1 MAIFHLS
8 FSMLKR
14 SAGKSSCYLAAY
26 NARERIEDVRTGD
39 VYDYSYRSDLFHH
52 CILAPKHTPFNI
64 VENSAVLWNEIEKVE
79 KRKDAQLSRYFDIA
93 IPVEL
98 DNDAKIALVKNYC
111 KRNFVS
117 KGMIADISFHD
128 LDGHNPH
135 AHVMLTLREI
145 TPKGFGNKNRS
156 WNEHDLMDEWRT
168 SWSRMS
174 NRALERTGSANR
186 MDHRS
191 LAAQREE
198 AIALAKAAQE
208 AGRED
213 IANEYLAKAIELARP
228 ALTRIDRK
236 SWHTKRAKTLRA
248 AEQVQAAQ
256 TKQAAND
263 FRQLFN
269 SDVGHL
275 ITVNLNTFRIE
286 RLKAKP
292 APQPPVQRSQES
304 AHLPELVVTE
314 RKRRFKPVKAK
325 QRDMSLYYGVASKTE
340 KPKLLRRKRKINLHK
355 LYDFIKIFMSVLVKR
370 PVQKAEKPIG
380 STAPKPT
387 MPTVADPLQDAK
399 ILTDI
404 SLDEIMIDPVT
415 KLKITRR
422 QWESMGTT
430 SKSADVSVPPDA
442 NYNHKPEKKQKPDK
456 TSEAIAFPPLP
467 KEKKVSTKSKGFTL
481 PKLRFGS
488 SKGKDE

>member
-52 CILAPKHTPFNI
+52 CILAPEHTPFNI
-64 VENSAVLWNEIEKVE
+64 IENSAVLWNQIEQIE

-128 LDGHNPH
+128 LEGHNPH

-145 TPKGFGNKNRS
+145 TPQGFGNKNRD
-156 WNEHDLMDEWRT
+156 WNEHDLMDEWRA

-174 NRALERTGSANR
+174 NRALERTGSTKR
-186 MDHRS
+186 IDHRS
-191 LAAQREE
+191 LSAQREE
-198 AIALAKAAQE
+198 AIVLAKAAQE
-208 AGRED
+208 TGRED
-213 IANEYLAKAIELARP
+213 IANEHLAKAIELDRP

-236 SWHTKRAKTLRA
+236 SWHTNRAKTLRA
-248 AEQVQAAQ
+248 AEQAQAAQ
-256 TKQAAND
+256 TKQSAYD

-275 ITVNLNTFRIE
+275 MTVNLNTFRIE
-286 RLKAKP
+286 RLEAKP
-292 APQPPVQRSQES
+292 APQPPVQRS
-304 AHLPELVVTE
+304 PELARQPVLVVPE
-314 RKRRFKPVKAK
+314 RKRRFKPVEAK
-325 QRDMSLYYGVASKTE
+325 QKDMSLYYGVAPKTE
-340 KPKLLRRKRKINLHK
+340 KPTLLRRKRKINLHK

-370 PVQKAEKPIG
+370 PVKKTEPEPA
-380 STAPKPT
+380 TT
-387 MPTVADPLQDAK
+387 TVATPPVIDPF
-399 ILTDI
+399 
-404 SLDEIMIDPVT
+404 DEIMIDPVT
-415 KLKITRR
+415 KLKITRS
-422 QWESMGTT
+422 QWEAMGTT
-430 SKSADVSVPPDA
+430 SKSVEVSKPLEV
-442 NYNHKPEKKQKPDK
+442 NYNHEPEKKQEPDK
-456 TSEAIAFPPLP
+456 TSRPVAFPPLP
-467 KEKKVSTKSKGFTL
+467 KEKKVATKSKAFTL
-481 PKLRFGS
+481 PKLHFGS
-488 SKGKDE
+488 SKRKDE

>member
-1 MAIFHLS
+1 MAMFHLS
-8 FSMLKR
+8 FNMLKR

-26 NARERIEDVRTGD
+26 NARTRIEDDRTGD

-52 CILAPKHTPFNI
+52 CILAPEHTPFNI
-64 VENSAVLWNEIEKVE
+64 VENSAVLWNEIEQIE

-145 TPKGFGNKNRS
+145 TPQGFGNKNRS
-156 WNEHDLMDEWRT
+156 WNEHDLMDEWRA

-191 LAAQREE
+191 LTAQREE
-198 AIALAKAAQE
+198 AITLAKAAQE
-208 AGRED
+208 TGRQD
-213 IANEYLAKAIELARP
+213 IANEQLAKAIELNRP
-228 ALTRIDRK
+228 AMTRINRK
-236 SWHTKRAKTLRA
+236 SWHTKRAKALRA
-248 AEQVQAAQ
+248 AEQVQATQA
-256 TKQAAND
+256 KQVAND

-275 ITVNLNTFRIE
+275 ITVNVDSFRIE
-286 RLKAKP
+286 TVKPKP
-292 APQPPVQRSQES
+292 AAQQSV
-304 AHLPELVVTE
+304 LVVPE
-314 RKRRFKPVKAK
+314 KKRRFKPVEAK
-325 QRDMSLYYGVASKTE
+325 QKDMSLYYGIAPKTE
-340 KPKLLRRKRKINLHK
+340 KPALLRRKGKINLHK
-355 LYDFIKIFMSVLVKR
+355 LYNFIKSFMSVLVKR
-370 PVQKAEKPIG
+370 PDLEALKPVG

-387 MPTVADPLQDAK
+387 VHPLADPL
-399 ILTDI
+399 
-404 SLDEIMIDPVT
+404 DEVMIDPVT

-422 QWESMGTT
+422 QWEAMGTT
-430 SKSADVSVPPDA
+430 SKPAKVSISLEA
-442 NYNHKPEKKQKPDK
+442 NYKHEPEKKQEPDK
-456 TSEAIAFPPLP
+456 TSRPVTFPPLP
-467 KEKKVSTKSKGFTL
+467 KESKDPAKSKGFTL

-488 SKGKDE
+488 SKRKEE

>member
-1 MAIFHLS
+1 MAMFHLS

-26 NARERIEDVRTGD
+26 NARERIEDMRTGD

-52 CILAPKHTPFNI
+52 CILAPEHTPFNI
-64 VENSAVLWNEIEKVE
+64 IENSAVLWNEIEKIE

-145 TPKGFGNKNRS
+145 TPQGFGNKNRS
-156 WNEHDLMDEWRT
+156 WNEHDLMDEWRA

-174 NRALERTGSANR
+174 NRALERTGSVNR
-186 MDHRS
+186 IDHRS
-191 LAAQREE
+191 LAVQREE
-198 AIALAKAAQE
+198 AIALAKTAQE
-208 AGRED
+208 TGRQD
-213 IANEYLAKAIELARP
+213 IANEQLAKAIELDRP

-248 AEQVQAAQ
+248 AEQAQAAQ
-256 TKQAAND
+256 TKQAAKD

-269 SDVGHL
+269 SDVSHL

-292 APQPPVQRSQES
+292 APQHPMQRS
-304 AHLPELVVTE
+304 PEAARQPMLVIPE
-314 RKRRFKPVKAK
+314 RKRRFKPAEVKPK
-325 QRDMSLYYGVASKTE
+325 DMSLYYGVAPKTE
-340 KPKLLRRKRKINLHK
+340 KPTLLRSKRKINLHK
-355 LYDFIKIFMSVLVKR
+355 LYDFIKSFMSVLVKH
-370 PVQKAEKPIG
+370 PVQKAVPE
-380 STAPKPT
+380 STTAATP
-387 MPTVADPLQDAK
+387 AIIDPL
-399 ILTDI
+399 
-404 SLDEIMIDPVT
+404 DEVMIDPVT

-422 QWESMGTT
+422 QWEAMGTT
-430 SKSADVSVPPDA
+430 NKSAEVSVPPDA
-442 NYNHKPEKKQKPDK
+442 NYNHEPEKKQEPDK
-456 TSEAIAFPPLP
+456 TSRAVTFPPLP
-467 KEKKVSTKSKGFTL
+467 KEKKVATKSKSFTL
-481 PKLRFGS
+481 PKLLFGS
-488 SKGKDE
+488 SKRKDE

>member
-26 NARERIEDVRTGD
+26 NARGRIEDVRTGD

-52 CILAPKHTPFNI
+52 CILAPEHTPFNI
-64 VENSAVLWNEIEKVE
+64 IENSAVLWNEIEKVE

-145 TPKGFGNKNRS
+145 TPQGFGNKNRS
-156 WNEHDLMDEWRT
+156 WNEHDLMDEWRA

-191 LAAQREE
+191 LAAQREG

-208 AGRED
+208 TGRQD
-213 IANEYLAKAIELARP
+213 IANEQLAKAIELNRP

-236 SWHTKRAKTLRA
+236 SWHTKRAKALRA

-275 ITVNLNTFRIE
+275 MIVNLNTFHIE
-286 RLKAKP
+286 GLKTKP
-292 APQPPVQRSQES
+292 APQHPIQRSPES
-304 AHLPELVVTE
+304 AHLPELVVPE
-314 RKRRFKPVKAK
+314 KKRRFKPVQAK
-325 QRDMSLYYGVASKTE
+325 QRDISLYYGVAPKTAR
-340 KPKLLRRKRKINLHK
+340 PTLLRRKRKIILNK
-355 LYDFIKIFMSVLVKR
+355 LYDFIKTFMSVLVKH
-370 PVQKAEKPIG
+370 PVQKAVPE
-380 STAPKPT
+380 PT
-387 MPTVADPLQDAK
+387 TTTVAAPAIIVPLQDAK
-399 ILTDI
+399 ILADI
-404 SLDEIMIDPVT
+404 SQDEIIIDPVT

-442 NYNHKPEKKQKPDK
+442 SYDHEPEKKQEPDK
-456 TSEAIAFPPLP
+456 TSRPVTFPPLP
-467 KEKKVSTKSKGFTL
+467 KESKVPAKSKGFTL

-488 SKGKDE
+488 SKRKDE

>member
-1 MAIFHLS
+1 MAMFHLS
-8 FSMLKR
+8 FNMLKR

-39 VYDYSYRSDLFHH
+39 VYDYSYRSDLFYH
-52 CILAPKHTPFNI
+52 CILAPEYTPLNI
-64 VENSAVLWNEIEKVE
+64 VENSAVLWNEIEQLE

-145 TPKGFGNKNRS
+145 TPQGFGNKNRS

-168 SWSRMS
+168 SWARMS

-186 MDHRS
+186 IDHRS

-198 AIALAKAAQE
+198 AIELAKQAQE
-208 AGRED
+208 AGNAKV
-213 IANEYLAKAIELARP
+213 ANEQLAKAVELNRP
-228 ALTRIDRK
+228 ATTRINRR
-236 SWHTKRAKTLRA
+236 SWHTNRAKALRA

-256 TKQAAND
+256 AKQAAND

-269 SDVGHL
+269 SDVSHL

-292 APQPPVQRSQES
+292 AQQQP
-304 AHLPELVVTE
+304 ALVVLA
-314 RKRRFKPVKAK
+314 RKRRFKPVEVK
-325 QRDMSLYYGVASKTE
+325 QKDISLYYGIAPKAE
-340 KPKLLRRKRKINLHK
+340 KQTLLRRKRKINLHK
-355 LYDFIKIFMSVLVKR
+355 LYDFIKSFMSVLVKR
-370 PVQKAEKPIG
+370 PVQEAKQPIG
-380 STAPKPT
+380 SPAPKPT
-387 MPTVADPLQDAK
+387 VHPVADPLQDAK

-422 QWESMGTT
+422 QWEAMGTGH
-430 SKSADVSVPPDA
+430 KSAEVTKPLEA
-442 NYNHKPEKKQKPDK
+442 NYEYKAGKKPNANES
-456 TSEAIAFPPLP
+456 TASVAFPPLP
-467 KEKKVSTKSKGFTL
+467 RDEKTREFNPVKNPIKSI
-481 PKLRFGS
+481 PKL
-488 SKGKDE
+488 

>member
-26 NARERIEDVRTGD
+26 NARERIEDMRTGD

-52 CILAPKHTPFNI
+52 CILAPEYTPFNI
-64 VENSAVLWNEIEKVE
+64 VENSAVLWNEIEKIE

-145 TPKGFGNKNRS
+145 TPQGFGNKNRS
-156 WNEHDLMDEWRT
+156 WNEHDLMDEWRA

-174 NRALERTGSANR
+174 NRALERVGSRSR

-208 AGRED
+208 KGKED
-213 IANEYLAKAIELARP
+213 IANEHLAKAIELDRP
-228 ALTRIDRK
+228 ALTRIARK
-236 SWHTKRAKTLRA
+236 SWHTKRAKALRA
-248 AEQVQAAQ
+248 TEQVQAAQ
-256 TKQAAND
+256 AKQAADD

-269 SDVGHL
+269 DVGHL
-275 ITVNLNTFRIE
+275 ITVNVDSFRIE
-286 RLKAKP
+286 TVKAKP
-292 APQPPVQRSQES
+292 APQHPIQRS
-304 AHLPELVVTE
+304 PEAVPQSVLVVPE
-314 RKRRFKPVKAK
+314 MKRRFKPVEAK
-325 QRDMSLYYGVASKTE
+325 QKDMSLYYGVASKPE
-340 KPKLLRRKRKINLHK
+340 KPTLLRRKRKIKLHK
-355 LYDFIKIFMSVLVKR
+355 LYDFIKNCVSVLVQH
-370 PVQKAEKPIG
+370 PVQGAEKPAG
-380 STAPKPT
+380 STVPKPT
-387 MPTVADPLQDAK
+387 VHPVANP
-399 ILTDI
+399 
-404 SLDEIMIDPVT
+404 LDEIMIDPVT

-422 QWESMGTT
+422 QWEAMGTT
-430 SKSADVSVPPDA
+430 SKSADVSVPSDA
-442 NYNHKPEKKQKPDK
+442 NYNHEPEKKQEPDK
-456 TSEAIAFPPLP
+456 TSRSVAFPPLP
-467 KEKKVSTKSKGFTL
+467 KENKVATKSKGFIF
-481 PKLRFGS
+481 PKFRFGS
-488 SKGKDE
+488 GKRKDG

>member
-1 MAIFHLS
+1 MAMFHLS
-8 FSMLKR
+8 FNILKR

-52 CILAPKHTPFNI
+52 CILAPEHTPFNI
-64 VENSAVLWNEIEKVE
+64 IEKSAVLWNEIEKVE

-93 IPVEL
+93 IPIEL

-145 TPKGFGNKNRS
+145 TPQGFGNKNRS
-156 WNEHDLMDEWRT
+156 WNEHDLMDEWRA

-174 NRALERTGSANR
+174 NRALERAGSANR

-198 AIALAKAAQE
+198 AIALAKAAKE
-208 AGRED
+208 TGRLD
-213 IANEYLAKAIELARP
+213 IANEQLARAVELNRP

-269 SDVGHL
+269 SDVSHL
-275 ITVNLNTFRIE
+275 MTVNLNTFRIE

-292 APQPPVQRSQES
+292 TPQQPV
-304 AHLPELVVTE
+304 LVIPE
-314 RKRRFKPVKAK
+314 RKRRFKPVQAK
-325 QRDMSLYYGVASKTE
+325 QRDMSLYYGVAPKTE
-340 KPKLLRRKRKINLHK
+340 KPTLLRRKREINLHK
-355 LYDFIKIFMSVLVKR
+355 LYDFIKTFMSVLVKHS
-370 PVQKAEKPIG
+370 VHKAIPE
-380 STAPKPT
+380 TAIT
-387 MPTVADPLQDAK
+387 TLVAPAVIDP
-399 ILTDI
+399 
-404 SLDEIMIDPVT
+404 LDEIMIDPVT

-430 SKSADVSVPPDA
+430 SKSAHVSVAPDA
-442 NYNHKPEKKQKPDK
+442 NYNHEPEKKQEPDK
-456 TSEAIAFPPLP
+456 TSRPVTFPPLP
-467 KEKKVSTKSKGFTL
+467 KESKVPAKSKGFTL

-488 SKGKDE
+488 SKRKDE

>member
-52 CILAPKHTPFNI
+52 CILAPEHTPFNV
-64 VENSAVLWNEIEKVE
+64 VENSAVLWNEIEKIE

-145 TPKGFGNKNRS
+145 TPDGFGNKNRS
-156 WNEHDLMDEWRT
+156 WNEHDLMDEWRA

-174 NRALERTGSANR
+174 NRALERVGSSSR

-191 LAAQREE
+191 LTAQREE
-198 AIALAKAAQE
+198 AIELAKQAQKAGNEKVANEQLAKAV
-208 AGRED
+208 
-213 IANEYLAKAIELARP
+213 ELNRP
-228 ALTRIDRK
+228 ALTRINRK
-236 SWHTKRAKTLRA
+236 SWHTRRAKALRA
-248 AEQVQAAQ
+248 AEQTQAVQA
-256 TKQAAND
+256 KQAADD
-263 FRQLFN
+263 FRQLFS

-275 ITVNLNTFRIE
+275 ISVNLNTFHIE

-292 APQPPVQRSQES
+292 ASLQPIQRS
-304 AHLPELVVTE
+304 PELARQPVLVVPE
-314 RKRRFKPVKAK
+314 KKRRFKPVEAK
-325 QRDMSLYYGVASKTE
+325 QKDMSLYYGAASKTE
-340 KPKLLRRKRKINLHK
+340 KPTPLRRKCKINLHK
-355 LYDFIKIFMSVLVKR
+355 LNDFIKSFMSVLVKR
-370 PVQKAEKPIG
+370 PGEKAVPEPAI
-380 STAPKPT
+380 T
-387 MPTVADPLQDAK
+387 TVAAPAVIDPLQDAI

-404 SLDEIMIDPVT
+404 SLDEIMVDPVT

-422 QWESMGTT
+422 QWEAMGTT
-430 SKSADVSVPPDA
+430 RKSVEVAKPADA
-442 NYNHKPEKKQKPDK
+442 NYEHKVEKRP
-456 TSEAIAFPPLP
+456 TIVEPGGSIAFPPLP
-467 KEKKVSTKSKGFTL
+467 KESKVEKNSKGFTL

-488 SKGKDE
+488 SKHKDE

>member
-26 NARERIEDVRTGD
+26 NAREKIEDLRTGD

-52 CILAPKHTPFNI
+52 CILAPEHTPFNI
-64 VENSAVLWNEIEKVE
+64 IENSAVLWNEVENKE

-98 DNDAKIALVKNYC
+98 DNDAKIVLVKNYC
-111 KRNFVS
+111 IRNFVS

-145 TPKGFGNKNRS
+145 TPQGFGNKNRS
-156 WNEHDLMDEWRT
+156 WNEHDLMDEWRA

-174 NRALERTGSANR
+174 NRALERVGSQNR
-186 MDHRS
+186 IDHRS

-208 AGRED
+208 TGRQD
-213 IANEYLAKAIELARP
+213 IVNEQLARAVELNRP

-236 SWHTKRAKTLRA
+236 SWHTWRAKGLRA

-256 TKQAAND
+256 AKQAADD

-275 ITVNLNTFRIE
+275 MTVNPNTFRIE

-292 APQPPVQRSQES
+292 APQPPVQRS
-304 AHLPELVVTE
+304 PELARQPVLVVPE
-314 RKRRFKPVKAK
+314 RKRRFKPVEAK
-325 QRDMSLYYGVASKTE
+325 QKDMSLYYGVAPKTA
-340 KPKLLRRKRKINLHK
+340 KLTLLRRKCKINMHK
-355 LYDFIKIFMSVLVKR
+355 LYDFIKTFVSVLVKR
-370 PVQKAEKPIG
+370 PIKK
-380 STAPKPT
+380 T
-387 MPTVADPLQDAK
+387 MPESTSSAATAVADPL
-399 ILTDI
+399 
-404 SLDEIMIDPVT
+404 DEVMIDPVT
-415 KLKITRR
+415 KLKITLR
-422 QWESMGTT
+422 QWEAMGTA
-430 SKSADVSVPPDA
+430 SKSVEVSVPPDA
-442 NYNHKPEKKQKPDK
+442 NYNYEPEKKQEPEKK
-456 TSEAIAFPPLP
+456 CRSVTFPPLP

-481 PKLRFGS
+481 PKPRFRS
-488 SKGKDE
+488 SKRKGDKFL

>member
-52 CILAPKHTPFNI
+52 FILAPEHTPFNI
-64 VENSAVLWNEIEKVE
+64 IENSAVLWNEIEKVE

-156 WNEHDLMDEWRT
+156 WNEHDLMDEWRA
-168 SWSRMS
+168 SWARMS

-191 LAAQREE
+191 LSAQREE
-198 AIALAKAAQE
+198 AIVLAKEAQE

-213 IANEYLAKAIELARP
+213 IANEHLAKAIELDRP

-236 SWHTKRAKTLRA
+236 SWHTNRAKTLRA

-256 TKQAAND
+256 AMQAAND

-269 SDVGHL
+269 SDLGHL
-275 ITVNLNTFRIE
+275 MTVNLSTFRIE

-292 APQPPVQRSQES
+292 APQHPIQRS
-304 AHLPELVVTE
+304 PEPVRQPVLVVPE
-314 RKRRFKPVKAK
+314 KKRRFKPAEVKQK
-325 QRDMSLYYGVASKTE
+325 DMSLYYGVAPKTE
-340 KPKLLRRKRKINLHK
+340 KPPLLRRKRKINLQK
-355 LYDFIKIFMSVLVKR
+355 LYDFIKSFMSVLVKH
-370 PVQKAEKPIG
+370 PVQKAIPIP
-380 STAPKPT
+380 TITTVVAPD
-387 MPTVADPLQDAK
+387 VIDPL
-399 ILTDI
+399 
-404 SLDEIMIDPVT
+404 DEVMIDPVT

-422 QWESMGTT
+422 QWESIGTT

-442 NYNHKPEKKQKPDK
+442 NYNHEPEKKQKPDK
-456 TSEAIAFPPLP
+456 TSEAISFPHLP
-467 KEKKVSTKSKGFTL
+467 KEKKVSKKSKGFTL
-481 PKLRFGS
+481 TKLRFGS
-488 SKGKDE
+488 GKRKDE

>member
-1 MAIFHLS
+1 MAMFHLS
-8 FSMLKR
+8 FNMLKR

-26 NARERIEDVRTGD
+26 NARTKIEDDRTGD

-52 CILAPKHTPFNI
+52 CILAPEHTPFNI
-64 VENSAVLWNEIEKVE
+64 VENSSVLWNEIEKTE

-145 TPKGFGNKNRS
+145 TPQGFGNKNRS
-156 WNEHDLMDEWRT
+156 WNEHDLMDEWRA

-174 NRALERTGSANR
+174 NRALERTGSVNR

-208 AGRED
+208 TGRQD
-213 IANEYLAKAIELARP
+213 IANEQLAKSIELNRP
-228 ALTRIDRK
+228 AMTRINRK
-236 SWHTKRAKTLRA
+236 SWHTRRAKTLRA

-256 TKQAAND
+256 AKQAAND

-269 SDVGHL
+269 SDVGHF
-275 ITVNLNTFRIE
+275 ITVNLDSFRIE
-286 RLKAKP
+286 TVKAKP
-292 APQPPVQRSQES
+292 APQQP
-304 AHLPELVVTE
+304 ALVIPE
-314 RKRRFKPVKAK
+314 RKRRFKPVEAK
-325 QRDMSLYYGVASKTE
+325 QKDMSLYYGVMSKSTT
-340 KPKLLRRKRKINLHK
+340 PPLLRRKRKLNLHK
-355 LYDFIKIFMSVLVKR
+355 LYDFIKSFMSVLVKR
-370 PVQKAEKPIG
+370 PAQETVKPVD

-387 MPTVADPLQDAK
+387 VPSVVDPL
-399 ILTDI
+399 
-404 SLDEIMIDPVT
+404 DEVMIDPVT

-422 QWESMGTT
+422 QWEDMSTV
-430 SKSADVSVPPDA
+430 SKSVEVSRSLTA
-442 NYNHKPEKKQKPDK
+442 NYNYEPEKKAEANKPNP
-456 TSEAIAFPPLP
+456 SVAFPPLP
-467 KEKKVSTKSKGFTL
+467 KESKVPVKSKGFKL

-488 SKGKDE
+488 SKRKDE

>member
-26 NARERIEDVRTGD
+26 NAREKIEDMRTGD

-52 CILAPKHTPFNI
+52 CILAPEHTPFNI
-64 VENSAVLWNEIEKVE
+64 IENSSALWNEIEKIE

-145 TPKGFGNKNRS
+145 TPQGFGNKNRS
-156 WNEHDLMDEWRT
+156 WNEHDLMDEWRA

-208 AGRED
+208 TGRQD
-213 IANEYLAKAIELARP
+213 IVNEQLARAVELNRP
-228 ALTRIDRK
+228 TLTRIDRK
-236 SWHTKRAKTLRA
+236 SWHTKRAKGLRA
-248 AEQVQAAQ
+248 AEQLQAAQ
-256 TKQAAND
+256 AKQAAND
-263 FRQLFN
+263 FRQLVN

-275 ITVNLNTFRIE
+275 MTVNLNTFRIE
-286 RLKAKP
+286 RLEAKP
-292 APQPPVQRSQES
+292 APQPPVQR
-304 AHLPELVVTE
+304 LPELALQPVLVALE
-314 RKRRFKPVKAK
+314 RKRHFKPAGVKPK
-325 QRDMSLYYGVASKTE
+325 DMSLYYGVATKTE
-340 KPKLLRRKRKINLHK
+340 KPTLLRRKRKINLYK
-355 LYDFIKIFMSVLVKR
+355 LYDFIKSFMSVLVKR
-370 PVQKAEKPIG
+370 PVKKVVPEPA
-380 STAPKPT
+380 TA
-387 MPTVADPLQDAK
+387 TVATPPVIDPF
-399 ILTDI
+399 
-404 SLDEIMIDPVT
+404 DEIMIDPVT

-422 QWESMGTT
+422 QWEAMRT
-430 SKSADVSVPPDA
+430 SHKSAEVTKPLEA
-442 NYNHKPEKKQKPDK
+442 NYEYKAGKKPNANES
-456 TSEAIAFPPLP
+456 TASVAFPPLP
-467 KEKKVSTKSKGFTL
+467 RDEKTREFNPVKNPIKSI
-481 PKLRFGS
+481 PKLQFIWKKLR
-488 SKGKDE
+488 E

>member
-1 MAIFHLS
+1 MAMFHLS
-8 FSMLKR
+8 FNMLKR

-26 NARERIEDVRTGD
+26 NARTRIEDSRTGD

-52 CILAPKHTPFNI
+52 CIIAPQHTPLNI
-64 VENSAVLWNEIEKVE
+64 VENSAVLWNEIEKTE

-156 WNEHDLMDEWRT
+156 WNEHDLMDEWRA
-168 SWSRMS
+168 SWSGMS
-174 NRALERTGSANR
+174 NRALERAGSANR

-198 AIALAKAAQE
+198 AIELAKQAQAAGNEKVANEQLAKAV
-208 AGRED
+208 
-213 IANEYLAKAIELARP
+213 ELNRP

-236 SWHTKRAKTLRA
+236 SWHTRRAKALRA
-248 AEQVQAAQ
+248 TEQAQAVQ
-256 TKQAAND
+256 TKKAADD

-275 ITVNLNTFRIE
+275 IKVNVNSFRIE
-286 RLKAKP
+286 TVKAKP
-292 APQPPVQRSQES
+292 APQQPATRS
-304 AHLPELVVTE
+304 PELLRSPVLVVPE
-314 RKRRFKPVKAK
+314 KKRRFKPVEAK

-340 KPKLLRRKRKINLHK
+340 KPALLRRKCQINLHK
-355 LYDFIKIFMSVLVKR
+355 LYDFIKTFMSVLVKR
-370 PVQKAEKPIG
+370 PVKEVV
-380 STAPKPT
+380 PT
-387 MPTVADPLQDAK
+387 PAIADP
-399 ILTDI
+399 
-404 SLDEIMIDPVT
+404 LDEIMVDPVT

-422 QWESMGTT
+422 QWEAMGTT
-430 SKSADVSVPPDA
+430 SKSVEVSRPSDA
-442 NYNHKPEKKQKPDK
+442 NYTYDPEKKLVASDPVK
-456 TSEAIAFPPLP
+456 SVAFPPLP
-467 KEKKVSTKSKGFTL
+467 EESKASEKQKVFTL
-481 PKLRFGS
+481 PKLSLAGNKR
-488 SKGKDE
+488 KDE

>member
-1 MAIFHLS
+1 MAMFHLS
-8 FSMLKR
+8 FNMLKR

-26 NARERIEDVRTGD
+26 NARTRIEDSRTGD

-52 CILAPKHTPFNI
+52 CILAPEHTPFNI
-64 VENSAVLWNEIEKVE
+64 IENSAVLWNEIEKTE

-93 IPVEL
+93 IPHEL

-128 LDGHNPH
+128 LDSHNPH

-145 TPKGFGNKNRS
+145 TPNGFGNKNRS
-156 WNEHDLMDEWRT
+156 WNEHDLMEEWRA

-198 AIALAKAAQE
+198 AIALAKAAHQT
-208 AGRED
+208 GRED
-213 IANEYLAKAIELARP
+213 IANEQLAKAIELNRP
-228 ALTRIDRK
+228 ALTRIGRK
-236 SWHTKRAKTLRA
+236 SWHTKRAKDLRA
-248 AEQVQAAQ
+248 AEQAQAAQ
-256 TKQAAND
+256 AKQTAND

-292 APQPPVQRSQES
+292 APQQPV
-304 AHLPELVVTE
+304 LVVPE
-314 RKRRFKPVKAK
+314 KKRRFKPVEAK
-325 QRDMSLYYGVASKTE
+325 QKDMSLYYGVASKTE
-340 KPKLLRRKRKINLHK
+340 KPALLRRKRKINLHK
-355 LYDFIKIFMSVLVKR
+355 LYGFIKTFMSVMVKR
-370 PVQKAEKPIG
+370 PVQKAVPEPAITTV
-380 STAPKPT
+380 STPA
-387 MPTVADPLQDAK
+387 VIDP
-399 ILTDI
+399 
-404 SLDEIMIDPVT
+404 LDEIMVDPVT

-422 QWESMGTT
+422 QWVSMGTT
-430 SKSADVSVPPDA
+430 SKSADVSVSPDA
-442 NYNHKPEKKQKPDK
+442 NYNQEPEKKQKPDK
-456 TSEAIAFPPLP
+456 TSEAISFPPLP

-488 SKGKDE
+488 SKRKDE

>member
-52 CILAPKHTPFNI
+52 CILAPEHTPFNI

-98 DNDAKIALVKNYC
+98 DNDVKIALVKNYC

-156 WNEHDLMDEWRT
+156 WNEHSLMDEWRA
-168 SWSRMS
+168 SWARMS

-191 LAAQREE
+191 LSAQREE

-208 AGRED
+208 TGRQD
-213 IANEYLAKAIELARP
+213 IANEQLAKAVELNRP
-228 ALTRIDRK
+228 AMTRINRH
-236 SWHTKRAKTLRA
+236 SWHTMRAKALRA
-248 AEQVQAAQ
+248 TEQAQAAQ

-269 SDVGHL
+269 SDVSHL
-275 ITVNLNTFRIE
+275 ITVNINTFRIE
-286 RLKAKP
+286 RMKAKP
-292 APQPPVQRSQES
+292 APQQPT
-304 AHLPELVVTE
+304 LVVPE
-314 RKRRFKPVKAK
+314 RKRRFKPVEVK
-325 QRDMSLYYGVASKTE
+325 QKDMSLYYGVAPKTE
-340 KPKLLRRKRKINLHK
+340 KPTLLRRKRKINLHK
-355 LYDFIKIFMSVLVKR
+355 LYDFIKSFMSVLVKR
-370 PVQKAEKPIG
+370 PVKKA
-380 STAPKPT
+380 
-387 MPTVADPLQDAK
+387 VADPLQDAK

-404 SLDEIMIDPVT
+404 SLDDIMIDPVT

-422 QWESMGTT
+422 QWDAMGTT

-442 NYNHKPEKKQKPDK
+442 NYNHEPMKKQEPDK
-456 TSEAIAFPPLP
+456 TSRQVAFPPLS
-467 KEKKVSTKSKGFTL
+467 KEKKVATKSKAFTL

-488 SKGKDE
+488 SKRKDK

>member
-52 CILAPKHTPFNI
+52 CILAPEHTPFNI
-64 VENSAVLWNEIEKVE
+64 IENSAVLWNEIEKIE

-145 TPKGFGNKNRS
+145 TPQGFGNKNRS
-156 WNEHDLMDEWRT
+156 WNEHDLMGEWRA

-198 AIALAKAAQE
+198 AIVLAKEAQE

-213 IANEYLAKAIELARP
+213 IANEHLAKVIELDRP

-236 SWHTKRAKTLRA
+236 SWHTKRAKALRSV
-248 AEQVQAAQ
+248 EQAQAAQ

-292 APQPPVQRSQES
+292 APQQPALLAPK
-304 AHLPELVVTE
+304 
-314 RKRRFKPVKAK
+314 RKRHFKPVVGKPK
-325 QRDMSLYYGVASKTE
+325 DMSLYYGVAPKTE
-340 KPKLLRRKRKINLHK
+340 KPTLLRRKRKINLDK
-355 LYDFIKIFMSVLVKR
+355 LYDFIKIFMSVLVKH
-370 PVQKAEKPIG
+370 PVQKTEPEPA
-380 STAPKPT
+380 TT
-387 MPTVADPLQDAK
+387 TVATPPVIDPLQDAK
-399 ILTDI
+399 ILADI

-415 KLKITRR
+415 KLKITRS
-422 QWESMGTT
+422 QWEAMGTT
-430 SKSADVSVPPDA
+430 SKSVEVSNPLEV
-442 NYNHKPEKKQKPDK
+442 NYNHEPEKKQEPDK
-456 TSEAIAFPPLP
+456 TSRPVAFPPLP
-467 KEKKVSTKSKGFTL
+467 KEKKVATKSKAFTL

-488 SKGKDE
+488 SKRKDE

>member
-1 MAIFHLS
+1 MAMFHLS
-8 FSMLKR
+8 FNILKR

-52 CILAPKHTPFNI
+52 CILAPEHTPLNI
-64 VENSAVLWNEIEKVE
+64 VENSAVLWNEIEKTE

-93 IPVEL
+93 IPAEL

-145 TPKGFGNKNRS
+145 TPQGFGNKNRS
-156 WNEHDLMDEWRT
+156 WNEHDLMDEWRA

-174 NRALERTGSANR
+174 NRALERVGSSSR

-191 LAAQREE
+191 LTAQREE

-208 AGRED
+208 TGRQD
-213 IANEYLAKAIELARP
+213 IANEQLAKAIELNRP

-236 SWHTKRAKTLRA
+236 SWHTKRAKALRA

-275 ITVNLNTFRIE
+275 MIVNLNTFHIE
-286 RLKAKP
+286 GLKAKP
-292 APQPPVQRSQES
+292 APQHPIQRSPES
-304 AHLPELVVTE
+304 AHLPELVVPE
-314 RKRRFKPVKAK
+314 RKRRFKPVQAK
-325 QRDMSLYYGVASKTE
+325 QRDMSLYYGVAPKTARTT
-340 KPKLLRRKRKINLHK
+340 LLRRKRKINLHK
-355 LYDFIKIFMSVLVKR
+355 LYDFIKTFMSVLVKH
-370 PVQKAEKPIG
+370 PVQKAVPE
-380 STAPKPT
+380 PT
-387 MPTVADPLQDAK
+387 TTTVAAPAIIDPLQDAK
-399 ILTDI
+399 ILADI
-404 SLDEIMIDPVT
+404 SQDEIIIDPVT

-430 SKSADVSVPPDA
+430 GKSADVSVPPDA
-442 NYNHKPEKKQKPDK
+442 NYNHEPEKKQEPDK
-456 TSEAIAFPPLP
+456 TSRPVTFPPLP
-467 KEKKVSTKSKGFTL
+467 KESKVPAKSKGFTL

-488 SKGKDE
+488 GKRKDE

>member
-1 MAIFHLS
+1 MAMFHLS

-26 NARERIEDVRTGD
+26 NARERIEDMRTGD

-52 CILAPKHTPFNI
+52 CILAPEHSPLNI
-64 VENSAVLWNEIEKVE
+64 IENSAVLWNEIEKIE

-145 TPKGFGNKNRS
+145 TPQGFGNKNRS
-156 WNEHDLMDEWRT
+156 WNEHDLMDEWRA

-174 NRALERTGSANR
+174 NRALERAGSANR

-198 AIALAKAAQE
+198 AIVLAKAAQE
-208 AGRED
+208 TGRQD
-213 IANEYLAKAIELARP
+213 IANAQFAKAIELKRP

-236 SWHTKRAKTLRA
+236 SWHTKRAKALRA
-248 AEQVQAAQ
+248 AEQAQAAQ

-275 ITVNLNTFRIE
+275 MTVNLNSFRIE
-286 RLKAKP
+286 TVKTKP
-292 APQPPVQRSQES
+292 APLHPIQRS
-304 AHLPELVVTE
+304 PEPARQPVLVAPE
-314 RKRRFKPVKAK
+314 RKRHFKPAEVKPK
-325 QRDMSLYYGVASKTE
+325 DMSLYYGVQPITA
-340 KPKLLRRKRKINLHK
+340 KPTLLRRKRRINLHK
-355 LYDFIKIFMSVLVKR
+355 LYDFIKTFMSVLVKR
-370 PVQKAEKPIG
+370 PVKETVPE
-380 STAPKPT
+380 STTTAAT
-387 MPTVADPLQDAK
+387 AVAVP
-399 ILTDI
+399 
-404 SLDEIMIDPVT
+404 LDEVMIDPVT

-422 QWESMGTT
+422 QWEAMGTT
-430 SKSADVSVPPDA
+430 SKPAEVSKPLEA
-442 NYNHKPEKKQKPDK
+442 NYEYKSENKQNADEP
-456 TSEAIAFPPLP
+456 TAPVAFPPLP
-467 KEKKVSTKSKGFTL
+467 EESKVPMKTKSFTL
-481 PKLRFGS
+481 PKLRFGT
-488 SKGKDE
+488 SKRKDE

>member
-52 CILAPKHTPFNI
+52 CILAPEHTPFNFI
-64 VENSAVLWNEIEKVE
+64 ENSAVLWNEIEKVE

-128 LDGHNPH
+128 LDSHNPH

-145 TPKGFGNKNRS
+145 TPQGFGNKNRS
-156 WNEHDLMDEWRT
+156 WNEHDLMDEWRA

-198 AIALAKAAQE
+198 AIAFAKAAQE
-208 AGRED
+208 KGRED

-248 AEQVQAAQ
+248 AEQLQAAQ

-304 AHLPELVVTE
+304 AHLPELVITE

-325 QRDMSLYYGVASKTE
+325 QRDMSLYYGVAPKTA
-340 KPKLLRRKRKINLHK
+340 KPTLLRRRRKINLHK
-355 LYDFIKIFMSVLVKR
+355 LYDFIKTFMSVLVKR
-370 PVQKAEKPIG
+370 PVQKAVPESAI
-380 STAPKPT
+380 T
-387 MPTVADPLQDAK
+387 TVATPPFIDP
-399 ILTDI
+399 
-404 SLDEIMIDPVT
+404 LDEIMIDPVT

-442 NYNHKPEKKQKPDK
+442 NYNHEPEKKQKPDK
-456 TSEAIAFPPLP
+456 TSEAIFFPPLP

-488 SKGKDE
+488 GKCKDE

>member
-52 CILAPKHTPFNI
+52 CILAPEHTPLNI
-64 VENSAVLWNEIEKVE
+64 VKNSSVLWNEIEQIE

-145 TPKGFGNKNRS
+145 TPQGFGNKNRS
-156 WNEHDLMDEWRT
+156 WNEHSLVDEWRA

-174 NRALERTGSANR
+174 NRALERVGSRSR

-208 AGRED
+208 AGREN
-213 IANEYLAKAIELARP
+213 IANEQLAKAIELDRP
-228 ALTRIDRK
+228 ALTRIVRK
-236 SWHTKRAKTLRA
+236 SWHTKRAKALRT
-248 AEQVQAAQ
+248 AEQALAAQ
-256 TKQAAND
+256 AKQAAND

-269 SDVGHL
+269 SDVSHL
-275 ITVNLNTFRIE
+275 ITVNINTFRIE

-292 APQPPVQRSQES
+292 VPQQPT
-304 AHLPELVVTE
+304 LVVPE
-314 RKRRFKPVKAK
+314 RKHRFKSVDEK
-325 QRDMSLYYGVASKTE
+325 QKDMSLYYGVASKTE
-340 KPKLLRRKRKINLHK
+340 KPTLLRRKRKINLHK
-355 LYDFIKIFMSVLVKR
+355 LHDFIKSFMSVLVKR
-370 PVQKAEKPIG
+370 PVQKAVPESAI
-380 STAPKPT
+380 T
-387 MPTVADPLQDAK
+387 TVATPAVIDP
-399 ILTDI
+399 
-404 SLDEIMIDPVT
+404 LDEIMIDPVT

-422 QWESMGTT
+422 QWEAMGTT
-430 SKSADVSVPPDA
+430 SKPAEVSIPLEA
-442 NYNHKPEKKQKPDK
+442 NYNHKSEKKQEPDK
-456 TSEAIAFPPLP
+456 TSRSVAFPPLP
-467 KEKKVSTKSKGFTL
+467 KESKVPAKSKGFTL

-488 SKGKDE
+488 GKRKDE

>member
-8 FSMLKR
+8 FNMLKR

-26 NARERIEDVRTGD
+26 NARERIEDMRTGD

-52 CILAPKHTPFNI
+52 CIIAYEHWPFNI
-64 VENSAVLWNEIEKVE
+64 IENSAVLWNEIEKIE

-111 KRNFVS
+111 KRNFVN

-145 TPKGFGNKNRS
+145 TPQGFGNKNRS
-156 WNEHDLMDEWRT
+156 WNEHDLMDEWRA

-174 NRALERTGSANR
+174 NRALERTGSTNR
-186 MDHRS
+186 IDHRS
-191 LAAQREE
+191 LSAQREE
-198 AIALAKAAQE
+198 AIVLAKAAQE

-213 IANEYLAKAIELARP
+213 IANKHLTKAIELNRP
-228 ALTRIDRK
+228 ATTRINRR

-248 AEQVQAAQ
+248 AEQAQAAQ
-256 TKQAAND
+256 AMQAAND

-269 SDVGHL
+269 SDLGHL

-292 APQPPVQRSQES
+292 APQQP
-304 AHLPELVVTE
+304 ALVVPE
-314 RKRRFKPVKAK
+314 RKCRFKPVVGKPK
-325 QRDMSLYYGVASKTE
+325 DMSLYYGVASKTG
-340 KPKLLRRKRKINLHK
+340 KPVLLRRKRKINLHK
-355 LYDFIKIFMSVLVKR
+355 LYDFIKSFMSVLVKR
-370 PVQKAEKPIG
+370 TVQEAAPEP
-380 STAPKPT
+380 TATAAPS
-387 MPTVADPLQDAK
+387 VAGPLQDAK

-422 QWESMGTT
+422 QWESMGAT
-430 SKSADVSVPPDA
+430 SKLAEVSVPPDA
-442 NYNHKPEKKQKPDK
+442 NYNHEPEQKQAPDK
-456 TSEAIAFPPLP
+456 TSRAVAFPPLP
-467 KEKKVSTKSKGFTL
+467 KESKVPAKSKGFTL

-488 SKGKDE
+488 RKRKDE

>member
-1 MAIFHLS
+1 MAMFHLS
-8 FSMLKR
+8 FNMLKR

-52 CILAPKHTPFNI
+52 CILAPEHTPLNI
-64 VENSAVLWNEIEKVE
+64 VENSAVLWNEIEKIE

-98 DNDAKIALVKNYC
+98 DNDTKIALVKNYC

-145 TPKGFGNKNRS
+145 TPQGFGNKNRS
-156 WNEHDLMDEWRT
+156 WNEHDLMDEWRA

-174 NRALERTGSANR
+174 NRALERAGSANR

-208 AGRED
+208 TGRED
-213 IANEYLAKAIELARP
+213 IANEQLAKAIELDRP
-228 ALTRIDRK
+228 ALTRIGRK
-236 SWHTKRAKTLRA
+236 SWHTKRAKALRA

-256 TKQAAND
+256 AKQAAND

-269 SDVGHL
+269 SDVGHF
-275 ITVNLNTFRIE
+275 ITVNLDSFRIE
-286 RLKAKP
+286 TVKAKP
-292 APQPPVQRSQES
+292 TQQQPAKRS
-304 AHLPELVVTE
+304 PELLRSPVLVMPE
-314 RKRRFKPVKAK
+314 RKRRFTPVEAK
-325 QRDMSLYYGVASKTE
+325 QKDMSLYYGAASKTE
-340 KPKLLRRKRKINLHK
+340 KPVLLRRKRKTDLHK
-355 LYDFIKIFMSVLVKR
+355 LYDFIKTFLSVLVKR
-370 PVQKAEKPIG
+370 PVQGTEKPRG
-380 STAPKPT
+380 STTPKPT
-387 MPTVADPLQDAK
+387 MPAVADPL
-399 ILTDI
+399 
-404 SLDEIMIDPVT
+404 DEVMIDPVT

-422 QWESMGTT
+422 QWEAMGTT
-430 SKSADVSVPPDA
+430 SKSREVPKPSDA
-442 NYNHKPEKKQKPDK
+442 NYIYGPEEKPTTVPAA
-456 TSEAIAFPPLP
+456 SAMFPPLP
-467 KEKKVSTKSKGFTL
+467 VGEKHKSITQATKILKQRSRLNKQ
-481 PKLRFGS
+481 K
-488 SKGKDE
+488 KDY

>member
-26 NARERIEDVRTGD
+26 NAREKIEDLRTGD

-52 CILAPKHTPFNI
+52 CILAPEHTPYNI
-64 VENSAVLWNEIEKVE
+64 VENSAVLWNEIEQIE

-145 TPKGFGNKNRS
+145 TPQGFGNKNRS
-156 WNEHDLMDEWRT
+156 WNEHDLMDEWRA

-191 LAAQREE
+191 LSAQREE
-198 AIALAKAAQE
+198 AIALANAAQE
-208 AGRED
+208 AGRQD
-213 IANEYLAKAIELARP
+213 IANEQLAKAVELNRP

-236 SWHTKRAKTLRA
+236 SWHTKRAKALRA

-256 TKQAAND
+256 KKQAAND

-269 SDVGHL
+269 SDVSHL

-286 RLKAKP
+286 TVKANP
-292 APQPPVQRSQES
+292 APHHPMQRS
-304 AHLPELVVTE
+304 PEPVRQPVLVVPE
-314 RKRRFKPVKAK
+314 RKRRFKPVEAK
-325 QRDMSLYYGVASKTE
+325 QKDMSLYYGVAPKTE
-340 KPKLLRRKRKINLHK
+340 KPTLLRRKRKINLHK
-355 LYDFIKIFMSVLVKR
+355 LYDFIKSFMSVLVKH
-370 PVQKAEKPIG
+370 PVQKAEPELA
-380 STAPKPT
+380 TA
-387 MPTVADPLQDAK
+387 TVATPPVINSLQDAE

-404 SLDEIMIDPVT
+404 SPDEIMIDPVT

-422 QWESMGTT
+422 QWDAMGTT
-430 SKSADVSVPPDA
+430 SKSANVSVPPDA
-442 NYNHKPEKKQKPDK
+442 NYNHEHEKKQEPDK
-456 TSEAIAFPPLP
+456 TNRPVAFPPLP
-467 KEKKVSTKSKGFTL
+467 KEKKVATKSKGFTF
-481 PKLRFGS
+481 PKFRFGS
-488 SKGKDE
+488 GKRKDG

>member
-1 MAIFHLS
+1 
-8 FSMLKR
+8 MLKR

-52 CILAPKHTPFNI
+52 CILAPEHTPLNI
-64 VENSAVLWNEIEKVE
+64 VENSSVLWNEIEKIE

-145 TPKGFGNKNRS
+145 TPQGFGNKNRS
-156 WNEHDLMDEWRT
+156 WNEHDLMDEWRA

-198 AIALAKAAQE
+198 AIAFAKAAQE
-208 AGRED
+208 KGRED

-256 TKQAAND
+256 TKHAAND

-275 ITVNLNTFRIE
+275 MIVNLNTFRIE
-286 RLKAKP
+286 GLKAKP
-292 APQPPVQRSQES
+292 ASQHPIQRSPES
-304 AHLPELVVTE
+304 AHLPELVVSE
-314 RKRRFKPVKAK
+314 RKRRFKPIQAK
-325 QRDMSLYYGVASKTE
+325 QRDMSLYYGVAPKTA
-340 KPKLLRRKRKINLHK
+340 KPTLLRRRRKINLHK
-355 LYDFIKIFMSVLVKR
+355 LYDFIKTFMSVLVKHSIH
-370 PVQKAEKPIG
+370 KAIPEPTI
-380 STAPKPT
+380 TTVVAPA
-387 MPTVADPLQDAK
+387 VVDP
-399 ILTDI
+399 
-404 SLDEIMIDPVT
+404 LDEIMIDPVT

-422 QWESMGTT
+422 QWESMGAT
-430 SKSADVSVPPDA
+430 SKSADVSLPPDA
-442 NYNHKPEKKQKPDK
+442 SYDHEPEKKQEPDK
-456 TSEAIAFPPLP
+456 TSRPVTFPPLP
-467 KEKKVSTKSKGFTL
+467 KESKVPAKSKGFTL

-488 SKGKDE
+488 SKRKDE

>member
-26 NARERIEDVRTGD
+26 NARERIEDLRTGD

-52 CILAPKHTPFNI
+52 CILAPEHTPFNFI
-64 VENSAVLWNEIEKVE
+64 ENSAVLWNEIEKVE

-98 DNDAKIALVKNYC
+98 DNDAKIALIKNYC

-128 LDGHNPH
+128 IDGHNPH

-156 WNEHDLMDEWRT
+156 WNEHDLMDEWRA

-174 NRALERTGSANR
+174 NRALERVGSKNR

-208 AGRED
+208 TGRQD
-213 IANEYLAKAIELARP
+213 IANEQLAKAIELNRP

-236 SWHTKRAKTLRA
+236 SWHTKRAKALRA

-275 ITVNLNTFRIE
+275 MIVNLNTFHIE
-286 RLKAKP
+286 GLKAKP
-292 APQPPVQRSQES
+292 APQHPIQRSPES
-304 AHLPELVVTE
+304 AHLPELIVPE
-314 RKRRFKPVKAK
+314 RKRRFKPVQAK
-325 QRDMSLYYGVASKTE
+325 QRDMSLYYGVAPKTA
-340 KPKLLRRKRKINLHK
+340 KPTLLRRKRKINLHK
-355 LYDFIKIFMSVLVKR
+355 LYDFIKTFMSVLVKH
-370 PVQKAEKPIG
+370 PVQKAVPEPAI
-380 STAPKPT
+380 T
-387 MPTVADPLQDAK
+387 TVAAPGFIDPLQDAK
-399 ILTDI
+399 IITDN
-404 SLDEIMIDPVT
+404 SLDEIMVDPVT
-415 KLKITRR
+415 KLKITRS
-422 QWESMGTT
+422 QWVSMGTT

-442 NYNHKPEKKQKPDK
+442 NFNHEPEKKQKPDK
-456 TSEAIAFPPLP
+456 TSEAISFPPLP
-467 KEKKVSTKSKGFTL
+467 KEKKVLTKSKGFTL

-488 SKGKDE
+488 SKRKDD

>member
-52 CILAPKHTPFNI
+52 CIIAPEHTPFNI
-64 VENSAVLWNEIEKVE
+64 AENSAVLWNEIEKIE

-145 TPKGFGNKNRS
+145 TPQGFGNKNRS
-156 WNEHDLMDEWRT
+156 WNEHDLMEEWRA

-174 NRALERTGSANR
+174 NRALERVGSRSR

-191 LAAQREE
+191 LAVQREE
-198 AIALAKAAQE
+198 AIALAKTAQE
-208 AGRED
+208 TGRQD
-213 IANEYLAKAIELARP
+213 IANGQLAKAIELNRP
-228 ALTRIDRK
+228 AMTRINRK
-236 SWHTKRAKTLRA
+236 SWHTKRAKALRA
-248 AEQVQAAQ
+248 AEQGNVAQ

-269 SDVGHL
+269 SNVGHL
-275 ITVNLNTFRIE
+275 MTVNLNTFRIE
-286 RLKAKP
+286 RLKAQP
-292 APQPPVQRSQES
+292 VPQQPTLVAP
-304 AHLPELVVTE
+304 E
-314 RKRRFKPVKAK
+314 RKRRFKQVLGKPE
-325 QRDMSLYYGVASKTE
+325 DMSLYYGIAPKTE
-340 KPKLLRRKRKINLHK
+340 KPTLLRRKRNINLHK
-355 LYDFIKIFMSVLVKR
+355 LYDFIKSFMSVLVKC
-370 PVQKAEKPIG
+370 PVQKAEPEPAI
-380 STAPKPT
+380 TTEATPA
-387 MPTVADPLQDAK
+387 VIEPLQDAK

-404 SLDEIMIDPVT
+404 SLEEIMIDPVT
-415 KLKITRR
+415 KLMITRR
-422 QWESMGTT
+422 KWEAMGTT

-442 NYNHKPEKKQKPDK
+442 NYNHEPEKKQEPDK
-456 TSEAIAFPPLP
+456 TSRSVAFPPLP
-467 KEKKVSTKSKGFTL
+467 KENKVAKKSKGFTF
-481 PKLRFGS
+481 PKFRFGS
-488 SKGKDE
+488 GKRKDG

>member
-52 CILAPKHTPFNI
+52 CILAPEYTPLNI
-64 VENSAVLWNEIEKVE
+64 VENSAVLWNQIEQIE

-98 DNDAKIALVKNYC
+98 DNDAKITLVKNYC

-145 TPKGFGNKNRS
+145 TPQGFGNKNRS
-156 WNEHDLMDEWRT
+156 WNEHDLMDEWRA
-168 SWSRMS
+168 SWSKMS

-191 LAAQREE
+191 LTAQREE

-213 IANEYLAKAIELARP
+213 IANEQLAKAIGLDRP

-236 SWHTKRAKTLRA
+236 SWHTKRAITLRA

-292 APQPPVQRSQES
+292 APQQP
-304 AHLPELVVTE
+304 ALVIPE
-314 RKRRFKPVKAK
+314 RKRRFKPVEVK
-325 QRDMSLYYGVASKTE
+325 QKDMSLYYGFTPKTA
-340 KPKLLRRKRKINLHK
+340 KPTLLRRKRKINLHK
-355 LYDFIKIFMSVLVKR
+355 LYDFIKSFMSVLVKR
-370 PVQKAEKPIG
+370 PVQEVDKPSG
-380 STAPKPT
+380 STALKPT
-387 MPTVADPLQDAK
+387 ESTVDDPLQDAK

-404 SLDEIMIDPVT
+404 SLDEIMVDPVS

-422 QWESMGTT
+422 QWEAMGTT
-430 SKSADVSVPPDA
+430 KKSVEVSKPTDA
-442 NYNHKPEKKQKPDK
+442 NYEHKVEKRSPIVEPGR
-456 TSEAIAFPPLP
+456 SIAFPSLP
-467 KEKKVSTKSKGFTL
+467 KESKVATKSKGFTL

-488 SKGKDE
+488 SKRKDE

>member
-26 NARERIEDVRTGD
+26 NARARIEDNRTGD

-52 CILAPKHTPFNI
+52 CILAPEYTPLNI
-64 VENSAVLWNEIEKVE
+64 VENSAVLWNEIEQIE

-145 TPKGFGNKNRS
+145 TPQGFGNKNRS
-156 WNEHDLMDEWRT
+156 WNEHSLMDEWRA

-174 NRALERTGSANR
+174 NRALEHTGSKSR

-191 LAAQREE
+191 LATQREE
-198 AIALAKAAQE
+198 ATELAKAAQE
-208 AGRED
+208 AGRQD
-213 IANEYLAKAIELARP
+213 IANEQLAKAIELNRP
-228 ALTRIDRK
+228 ATTRINRR
-236 SWHTKRAKTLRA
+236 SWHTKRAKALRA
-248 AEQVQAAQ
+248 AEQAQAAQ
-256 TKQAAND
+256 IKQAAND

-269 SDVGHL
+269 SGVGHL
-275 ITVNLNTFRIE
+275 ITVNINTFRIE

-292 APQPPVQRSQES
+292 APQQP
-304 AHLPELVVTE
+304 ALVVPE
-314 RKRRFKPVKAK
+314 RKRRFKPVEVK
-325 QRDMSLYYGVASKTE
+325 QKDMSLYYGVAPKTE
-340 KPKLLRRKRKINLHK
+340 KPTLLRRKRKINLHK
-355 LYDFIKIFMSVLVKR
+355 LYDFIKSFMSVLVKR
-370 PVQKAEKPIG
+370 PVKKTEPEPA
-380 STAPKPT
+380 TT
-387 MPTVADPLQDAK
+387 TVATPPVIDPF
-399 ILTDI
+399 
-404 SLDEIMIDPVT
+404 DEIMIDPVT
-415 KLKITRR
+415 KLKITRS
-422 QWESMGTT
+422 QWEAMGTT
-430 SKSADVSVPPDA
+430 SKSVEVSNSLEV
-442 NYNHKPEKKQKPDK
+442 NYNHEPEKKQEPDK
-456 TSEAIAFPPLP
+456 TSRPVAFPPLP
-467 KEKKVSTKSKGFTL
+467 KEKKVATKSKAFTL

-488 SKGKDE
+488 SKRKDE

>member
-1 MAIFHLS
+1 MAMFHLS
-8 FSMLKR
+8 FNILKR

-52 CILAPKHTPFNI
+52 CILAPEHTPFNFI
-64 VENSAVLWNEIEKVE
+64 KNSAVLWNEIEKVE

-156 WNEHDLMDEWRT
+156 WNEHDLMDEWRA

-174 NRALERTGSANR
+174 NRALERTGSENR

-198 AIALAKAAQE
+198 AIELAKQAQE
-208 AGRED
+208 AGNAKV
-213 IANEYLAKAIELARP
+213 ANEQLAKAVELNRP
-228 ALTRIDRK
+228 ATTRINRR

-248 AEQVQAAQ
+248 AEQAQAAQ
-256 TKQAAND
+256 AMQAAND

-275 ITVNLNTFRIE
+275 MTANLSTFRIE

-292 APQPPVQRSQES
+292 APQHPIQRS
-304 AHLPELVVTE
+304 PEPVRQPVLVVPE
-314 RKRRFKPVKAK
+314 KKRRFKPAEVKQK
-325 QRDMSLYYGVASKTE
+325 DMSLYYGVAARIE
-340 KPKLLRRKRKINLHK
+340 KPTLLRRKRMINLHK
-355 LYDFIKIFMSVLVKR
+355 LYDFIKTFMSVLVKR
-370 PVQKAEKPIG
+370 PVNK
-380 STAPKPT
+380 T
-387 MPTVADPLQDAK
+387 MPEPNTTAIAAVADP
-399 ILTDI
+399 
-404 SLDEIMIDPVT
+404 LDEIMIDPVT

-422 QWESMGTT
+422 HWESMGTT
-430 SKSADVSVPPDA
+430 SKSADISMLPEA
-442 NYNHKPEKKQKPDK
+442 NYNHEPEKKQALDK
-456 TSEAIAFPPLP
+456 TNRAVAFPPLP
-467 KEKKVSTKSKGFTL
+467 KESKVPAKSKGFTL

-488 SKGKDE
+488 GKRKDE